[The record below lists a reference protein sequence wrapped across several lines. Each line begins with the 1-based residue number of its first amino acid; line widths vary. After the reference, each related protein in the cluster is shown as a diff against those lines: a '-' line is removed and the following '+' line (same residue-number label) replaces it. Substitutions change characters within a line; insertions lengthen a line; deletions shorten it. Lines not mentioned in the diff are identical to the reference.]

1 MDQRNSYEDDLIMQ
15 NPRPPPPLPAG
26 SRPIGSV
33 AVTALDTSLK
43 LPPPIPQS
51 ATGISSA
58 VDHAKKPEQVPG
70 ELVQDQGTAQS
81 STHDFYQSLSNAAAS
96 ASATAGG
103 GVSLSGLYNP
113 ELDMTNEYIA
123 AMNSSPH
130 IMRVQQPPPYAQ
142 MQSYPIQMMAM
153 HNPYNQPPQ
162 VQFNHQWK
170 GHNHRSD
177 HQQQQQL
184 LQQLPESDRR
194 TLKCTGIPSY
204 ITEDMIREHF
214 GAFGHIVELQ
224 ITPMSSQTQDAA
236 DPNKKVYNECL
247 VQFLSAPNAK
257 KCYNSPAP
265 VLNNRFIKLFI
276 SHFNIKMPS
285 DIRIPDYEAALE
297 RDRLLL
303 VKEVNP
309 TVPTAKPG
317 LKRKKQLNI
326 YVDGVASS
334 KYRRTDENTST
345 GASNSAAGDPEKD
358 SGEDSSNIEGAKTQV
373 KPVAASS
380 EEQLQLKKKFEE
392 LKQLKQK
399 AESILKQKEELLQ
412 VESPL
417 RITVLAAIL
426 LYCCFSPGPSRQM
439 SSYD

>member
-1 MDQRNSYEDDLIMQ
+1 MQ
-15 NPRPPPPLPAG
+15 NPRPPPPLPIG
-26 SRPIGSV
+26 SRPMAAV
-33 AVTALDTSLK
+33 AVAAVDASFK
-43 LPPPIPQS
+43 AQPPIPQPAVAITS
-51 ATGISSA
+51 AA
-58 VDHAKKPEQVPG
+58 EHASKAEQLSLPLGSG
-70 ELVQDQGTAQS
+70 EAVQDQGAAQS
-81 STHDFYQSLSNAAAS
+81 STHDFYQSLSNSAAS
-96 ASATAGG
+96 ASATVGG
-103 GVSLSGLYNP
+103 AVSLSGLYNP

-130 IMRVQQPPPYAQ
+130 MMRVQQPPQYAQ
-142 MQSYPIQMMAM
+142 LQSYPIQMVSM
-153 HNPYNQPPQ
+153 HNPYAQPPQ
-162 VQFNHQWK
+162 VQFNQQWK
-170 GHNHRSD
+170 SHNHRSD
-177 HQQQQQL
+177 HQHQQQL

-214 GAFGHIVELQ
+214 GAFGFIVELQ
-224 ITPMSSQTQDAA
+224 ITPMNSQSQSQDAS
-236 DPNKKVYNECL
+236 DPTKKVYNECL

-297 RDRLLL
+297 HDRSLL

-309 TVPTAKPG
+309 TVSTAKAG

-334 KYRRTDENTST
+334 KYRRTEDNTTAGTTNVVSNEKTFAAAAEETEKDT
-345 GASNSAAGDPEKD
+345 GADTRSIDA
-358 SGEDSSNIEGAKTQV
+358 AKTQV
-373 KPVAASS
+373 KPAASS
-380 EEQLQLKKKFEE
+380 EEQLQLKKKFDE

-412 VESPL
+412 VS
-417 RITVLAAIL
+417 TAIN
-426 LYCCFSPGPSRQM
+426 SRL
-439 SSYD
+439 